1 MIMSGSAILS
11 LIAPSCGH
19 ASTQALQCQ
28 HSSGYVMRGNAF
40 ASEPKNTSL
49 GQTLAQF
56 PQRRHFFL
64 FITGGI
70 TLPQL
75 VYLLT
80 ADG

>member
-1 MIMSGSAILS
+1 
-11 LIAPSCGH
+11 
-19 ASTQALQCQ
+19 
-28 HSSGYVMRGNAF
+28 MRGNAF